1 MSEPITVTGMVLS
14 AMPVGDYDKRVV
26 LLTKEQGKITAFAR
40 GCRKSTS
47 PLLAATNPFVFGSF
61 KLYEGRSAYTLAQA
75 NIREYFTELA
85 SRQPGVYYGFYFL
98 QIADYYG
105 REGNCETDML
115 NLLYVTM
122 KALLNERIS
131 DRLIRTI
138 FQLKAMVI
146 NGEYPSLFACTVC
159 GNTDDLTHTSDRNA
173 GCVCQNC
180 ASSVRDAHAISPTA
194 LPALNLASNAGS
206 SGLSSG
212 LNLDNHKS
220 FGHCQARQYLDFE
233 KKNISQNTPYTQFFY
248 HCSGKGD
255 DKVL

>member
-47 PLLAATNPFVFGSF
+47 PLLAAANPFVFGSF

-98 QIADYYG
+98 EIADYYG

-122 KALLNERIS
+122 KALLNKRIS
-131 DRLIRTI
+131 EIGR
-138 FQLKAMVI
+138 
-146 NGEYPSLFACTVC
+146 
-159 GNTDDLTHTSDRNA
+159 
-173 GCVCQNC
+173 
-180 ASSVRDAHAISPTA
+180 AH
-194 LPALNLASNAGS
+194 
-206 SGLSSG
+206 
-212 LNLDNHKS
+212 
-220 FGHCQARQYLDFE
+220 
-233 KKNISQNTPYTQFFY
+233 
-248 HCSGKGD
+248 
-255 DKVL
+255 V